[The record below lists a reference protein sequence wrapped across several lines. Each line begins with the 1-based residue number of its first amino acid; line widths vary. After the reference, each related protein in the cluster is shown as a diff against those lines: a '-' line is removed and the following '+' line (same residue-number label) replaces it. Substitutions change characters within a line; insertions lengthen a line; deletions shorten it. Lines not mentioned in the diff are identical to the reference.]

1 MKIIFMG
8 TPDFAVPTLQALLSS
23 RHEVTA
29 VYTKPDQEAGRGRK
43 VIFSPVKE
51 AALQAGIPVYQ
62 PEKLG
67 KSAVEFMRTIAA
79 DVIVVAA
86 YGKILRPS
94 VLEMKRYGC
103 LNVHA
108 SLLPKYRG
116 AAPIQWAVLN
126 GEKESGVTIMQMNE
140 GLDTG
145 DILYQEKIELAED
158 ETSDSLFE
166 RLSRM
171 GGPAIL
177 HVLDLIEND
186 ALQPVHQGESTTDY
200 ARMLVKEDGI
210 IDFTRSA
217 EENERFIRG
226 MYSWPGAQAEFR
238 SKKILINAAKAVS
251 DDSDALPGTVSQV
264 SKHGFW
270 IRCGE
275 GALSVLSLQP
285 SGKKEMSADAFLRG
299 YHVAPGDSFVLQP
312 AVNDESENES
322 H

>member
-8 TPDFAVPTLQALLSS
+8 TPDFAVPVLKALIDS

-29 VYTKPDQEAGRGRK
+29 VYTKLDQESGRGRK
-43 VIFSPVKE
+43 IVFSPVKE
-51 AALQAGIPVYQ
+51 AALKAGIPVYQ

-67 KSAVEFMRTIAA
+67 TSAVEEMRSIPA

-94 VLEMKRYGC
+94 VLYMKRFGC

-126 GEKESGVTIMQMNE
+126 GETESGVTIMQMNE

-145 DILYQEKIELAED
+145 DILYQERIALSEK
-158 ETSDSLFE
+158 ETAGSLFE
-166 RLSRM
+166 KLSLL

-177 HVLDLIEND
+177 HVLDQAEAGLLTP
-186 ALQPVHQGESTTDY
+186 APQGETTTDY

-210 IDFTRSA
+210 LDFQKSA

-226 MYSWPGAQAEFR
+226 MYPWPSAQAEFR
-238 SKKILINAAKAVS
+238 GKSVRIYSAEAVD
-251 DDSDALPGTVSQV
+251 DDSDALPGTVSNV
-264 SKHGFW
+264 TKHGFT

-275 GALSVLSLQP
+275 GALNILCLQP
-285 SGKKEMSADAFLRG
+285 EGKKEMSADAFLRG
-299 YHVAPGDSFVLQP
+299 YRVEKGESFQK
-312 AVNDESENES
+312 A
-322 H
+322 

>member
-8 TPDFAVPTLQALLSS
+8 TPDFAVPALKALIAS

-43 VIFSPVKE
+43 IVFPPVKE
-51 AALQAGIPVYQ
+51 AALEAGIPVFQ

-67 KSAVEFMRTIAA
+67 KSAVEEMRTIPA

-94 VLEMKRYGC
+94 VLNMTRFGC
-103 LNVHA
+103 LNIHA

-145 DILYQEKIELAED
+145 DILYQERITLSED
-158 ETSDSLFE
+158 ETSGSLFDK
-166 RLSRM
+166 LAQM
-171 GGPAIL
+171 GGPALL
-177 HVLDLIEND
+177 HVLDLIEEGT
-186 ALQPVHQGESTTDY
+186 LQPVPQGESPTDY

-210 IDFTRSA
+210 IDFTKTA
-217 EENERFIRG
+217 EENECFIRG
-226 MYSWPGAQAEFR
+226 MFPWPSAQATFR
-238 SKKILINAAKAVS
+238 GKSVRIYKAEAVE
-251 DDSDALPGTVSQV
+251 DHSDARPGTVSSV
-264 SKHGFW
+264 TKHGFT

-275 GALSVLSLQP
+275 GALNILSLQP
-285 SGKKEMSADAFLRG
+285 EGKKEMSADAFLRG
-299 YHVAPGDSFVLQP
+299 YRVEAGESFH
-312 AVNDESENES
+312 DCK
-322 H
+322 